1 MGLPAAAWK
10 GEVDMATAHQVLAIA
25 RDEIGTTESPPDSNV
40 VKYSRWYPMNGS
52 PWCAMFVSWVLDQA
66 GITGYKHAYT
76 PTGADRFRQQDRWFT
91 SDPEPGDL
99 VYYDFPPHERIEHVG
114 LVVRENEDGS
124 ITTIE
129 GNTSSGD
136 QGSQSNG
143 GGVFRRRR
151 LPNLVVGYGR
161 PPYEGSSKPERP
173 EKTFKKK
180 GSFGLGDEGSD
191 VRIWQRQL
199 NAVADAGLEVT
210 GEFDQDTLR
219 STRSFQEEHGLKV
232 DGEIGPLTLAAM
244 EKEYQEAKRAD
255 GERRPVLELH
265 DTGPWVKRAQKLLIH
280 SGFDLGRDADDG
292 RFGKLTGTA
301 VSRFRQDHGLRPVP
315 VIGRQMWEL
324 LMKTE

>member
-1 MGLPAAAWK
+1 
-10 GEVDMATAHQVLAIA
+10 MASAHQVLAIA

-66 GITGYKHAYT
+66 GITAYKHAYT

-91 SDPEPGDL
+91 SHPEPGDL

-114 LVVRENEDGS
+114 LVVRENDDGS

-161 PPYEGSSKPERP
+161 PPYEGSSKPEQP

-180 GSFGLGDEGSD
+180 ASFGLGDEGSD

-199 NAVADAGLEVT
+199 NAVADAGLDVT
-210 GEFDQDTLR
+210 GEFDQGTLQA
-219 STRSFQEEHGLKV
+219 TRTFQEKHGLEV
-232 DGEIGPLTLAAM
+232 DGEVGPLTLATM

-255 GERRPVLELH
+255 GERRPILELH
-265 DTGPWVKRAQKLLIH
+265 DTGPWVKRAQKLLAR
-280 SGFDLGRDADDG
+280 SGFDLGPDADDG
-292 RFGKLTGTA
+292 RFGKMTATA
-301 VSRFRQDHGLRPVP
+301 VSGFRRDHGLRPVP
-315 VIGRQMWEL
+315 VVGRQVWEL
-324 LMKTE
+324 LLKNE